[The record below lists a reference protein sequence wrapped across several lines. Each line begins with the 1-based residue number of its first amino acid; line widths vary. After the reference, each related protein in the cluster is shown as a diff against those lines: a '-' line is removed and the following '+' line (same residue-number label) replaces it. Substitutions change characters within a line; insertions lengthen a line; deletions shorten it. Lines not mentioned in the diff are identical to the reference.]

1 MAKKRAGAIITH
13 AFPDGSRLQV
23 SLDSETGYPDA
34 LDDLCNRTHRLFID
48 TLQDDIAIAFTYVD
62 DAPEAAE

>member
-23 SLDSETGYPDA
+23 SLDSDTSYPDA
-34 LDDLCNRTHRLFID
+34 LDDLCNRTRKLFIE
-48 TLQDDIAIAFTYVD
+48 TLRDDIAIAFTFID
-62 DAPEAAE
+62 PEAAE